1 MKLSNLDHIYRE
13 AFDKV
18 FAVAFLS
25 KKGEFQHINSIFEE
39 FVQSSAKEVI
49 GKNIQSFF
57 PNFILK
63 ENFKQN
69 TVLHHIN
76 GHEFE
81 VNYCLIELNENSFF
95 LKLNSINKDPIQ
107 EKTEFALSS
116 LNTAIWEWDMK
127 SNTAWFDDN
136 WPAML
141 GYKSDEVSRNIQGW
155 TQYAHPEDQD

>member
-95 LKLNSINKDPIQ
+95 LKLNSIT
-107 EKTEFALSS
+107 KTQSKKKQNLHS
-116 LNTAIWEWDMK
+116 L
-127 SNTAWFDDN
+127 
-136 WPAML
+136 L
-141 GYKSDEVSRNIQGW
+141 
-155 TQYAHPEDQD
+155 